1 MTGGPSLCLRAM
13 RTRLNPFHGLA
24 NGKKVAAWAAYDLAN
39 QSFTLLMITLLFPIY
54 FREVVVGDERRGD
67 SLWSIAVAGSL
78 LLVVV
83 LSPLVGAFADAY
95 GAKKRLLMGTGVVCA
110 ALTIALALTG
120 PGTVAAAMA
129 IFMVANL
136 AYQLGENLLAA
147 FLPEV
152 STPRTIGRVSAT
164 GWSAGYIGALV
175 LQIVVVVAMLTMGLR
190 DPEAWGGFFV
200 LAGLWFVAGMIAPM
214 IVLDETRPRRRGGEG
229 NLVAATVTRFADT
242 VRRAGEYRQLSR
254 FLLAFFVY
262 ALGVQVVI
270 AFAGLLAR
278 DFGMGDVKLMVFALQ
293 LTVTAGI
300 GAVVTGIYQ
309 DRIGTK
315 TTVAVFLGIWIA
327 TAAGLLAL
335 TLIPDSARAANE
347 WAFWTVGNGVGLGL
361 GGIGTASRSMVGLF
375 TPKQRTAEFFGLW
388 GMAYKLAGVVGVLSF
403 GQVRAFLSDT
413 GSMVLLL
420 GFFVVGLILLMRVDA
435 RAGIRQARRGQKRE
449 DAEPASEPT

>member
-1 MTGGPSLCLRAM
+1 M
-13 RTRLNPFHGLA
+13 RRRLNPFHALPNPLRGLP
-24 NGKKVAAWAAYDLAN
+24 NGKEVAAWAAYDLAN

-54 FREVVVGDERRGD
+54 FRDVIVGDESRGD

-78 LLVVV
+78 LMVVV
-83 LSPLVGAFADAY
+83 LSPLVGAFADAF
-95 GAKKRLLMGTGVVCA
+95 GAKKRLLMATGFVCA
-110 ALTIALALTG
+110 VLTIALAITG
-120 PGTVAAAMA
+120 PGTVAVAMA
-129 IFMVANL
+129 IFMAANL

-147 FLPEV
+147 YLPEV

-175 LQIVVVVAMLTMGLR
+175 LQVVVVVMMLVFGLK
-190 DPEAWGGFFV
+190 DPAAWGGFFV

-214 IVLDETRPRRRGGEG
+214 IVLKESKPGRRGGEG
-229 NLVAATVTRFADT
+229 NLVVATVTRFADT
-242 VRRAGEYRQLSR
+242 VRRAGEYRQLTR
-254 FLLAFFVY
+254 FLIAFFVY

-309 DRIGTK
+309 DRIGAK
-315 TTVAVFLGIWIA
+315 TTVAIFLGIWIA

-335 TLIPDSARAANE
+335 TLIPASARAANE

-388 GMAYKLAGVVGVLSF
+388 GMAYKFAGVVGVLSF
-403 GQVRAFLSDT
+403 GLAKAYLPAAV
-413 GSMVLLL
+413 SMILLL
-420 GFFVVGLILLMRVDA
+420 GFFVAGLVLLMRVDA
-435 RAGIRQARRGQKRE
+435 RAGVRQAMRGQKRE
-449 DAEPASEPT
+449 DAEAGPEPT